1 MNLFENNGIVLE
13 NENLD
18 KYTSFKIGG
27 PAKYIVFPKDEA
39 SLINTIEICKSENLK
54 YIVLGNCT
62 NILVSDKG
70 YNGVIIMLKNSL
82 DNIEVNNNKV
92 IAGAGATLRTLANT
106 ALAYSL
112 SGLEF
117 AHGIPGSVGGGVI
130 MNAGAYDGEL
140 KDVVESVRLL
150 DNNLEIREL
159 TKEEMEFSYRTSIAQ
174 ENSYII
180 LSATFNLNKVADK
193 NKIKE
198 KMNDFWNRRVTKQP
212 LEFPS
217 AGSTFRRPV
226 GYFAGKLIDDSG
238 LRGFTHGSAGV
249 SEKHCGFVINKGGAT
264 AKEVKETIEI
274 VQKVVKDK
282 YNVELRRE
290 VKYVGDN

>member
-1 MNLFENNGIVLE
+1 MNKFEEYGIVLE

-27 PAKYIVFPKDEA
+27 PAKYLVIPKDEA
-39 SLINTIEICKSENLK
+39 SLINIIEICKSENLK

-62 NILVSDKG
+62 NILVSDNG
-70 YNGVIIMLKNSL
+70 YDGVVILLRNTL
-82 DNIEVNNNKV
+82 DNIDVKGNKV
-92 IAGAGATLRTLANT
+92 TAGSGAILRSVANISLAHK
-106 ALAYSL
+106 L

-140 KDVVESVRLL
+140 KDVVESVRVL
-150 DNNLEIREL
+150 DENLEIKTFTNEQM
-159 TKEEMEFSYRTSIAQ
+159 KFSYRTSLAQ
-174 ENSYII
+174 ENHYII
-180 LSATFNLNKVADK
+180 LSTTFKLSESDPVL
-193 NKIKE
+193 IKE
-198 KMNDFWNRRVTKQP
+198 KMMDFWNRRVTKQP
-212 LEFPS
+212 LEYPS
-217 AGSTFRRPV
+217 AGSTFRRPT

-238 LRGFTHGSAGV
+238 LRGFTHGNAAV

-264 AKEVKETIEI
+264 AKDVKETIEI
-274 VQKVVKDK
+274 IQKIVKDK